1 VGSIRAWNHDRDV
14 ARSHLTTAAGVARW
28 GERLRGVVA
37 ESPAFVPCACAVAV
51 FVWFAADEGGF
62 ETTTWLPASLFLL
75 ALLGVMLFALPA
87 PRPRRAVLVAV
98 ALLAGYALW
107 SYLSILWAGQE
118 EVAWDGANRTAL
130 YVIVFALFALWPT
143 RGWAAATL
151 LGGLSLGV
159 TAVGLVELLRADH
172 ANLLIQY
179 FDEGRLSEPTG
190 YSNANVAL
198 WSAALWPALVLAGR
212 REVPSALRGLF
223 LGASVLLAD
232 LAILGQSRGWLLILP
247 AMVVLS
253 VVLVPGRGRTIATL
267 AAAGIGVAA
276 GLGPVLDVYGQ
287 SSPRAGPGAALDH
300 ATTVIL
306 LCSAGAALAGF
317 LAALVDR
324 RVTVPPTVARRVSV
338 TLVAAF
344 VVAALGGLVALDAI
358 EGSPVALASKGWRE
372 FKQGGNEP
380 HTTRT
385 RFGASLSTYRGDY
398 WRVAWGE
405 FERRPLLG
413 AGSDNF
419 GRDYLKRGRS
429 QQTPAYPHSTELRA
443 LSETGFIGG
452 LLLGGALL
460 AALVAAVPGMRR
472 PPEALRAS
480 ASAAGLLLFAYWLLH
495 GSFDWLWEFAGLG
508 APAFAALGVAS
519 SGAQAARRAEA
530 GRPVL
535 SGRRA
540 VPALA
545 AACLLAASIVA
556 PWLAAQDVKEAR
568 GLVLTDPAGA
578 LERLD
583 RARSLNPL
591 SPLPDKTAA
600 IVEIERGRLGAAR
613 DRLRAVLARDPGDS
627 YAYLQL
633 GAIASR
639 EGRTAGARRLV
650 GRARR
655 LAPRD
660 GVTAEV
666 ARLLRRGRRVT
677 PARVNALAARD
688 INARIGRQ

>member
-14 ARSHLTTAAGVARW
+14 ARSQLTTAAGVARW
-28 GERLRGVVA
+28 GERLRGLVA
-37 ESPAFVPCACAVAV
+37 ESPAFAPCACAVAV

-75 ALLGVMLFALPA
+75 ALLCVMLFALPA

-98 ALLAGYALW
+98 TLLAGYALW

-118 EVAWDGANRTAL
+118 EVAWDGANRTTL

-143 RGWAAATL
+143 RGWAAGTL
-151 LGGLSLGV
+151 LGGLSLSV
-159 TAVGLVELLRADH
+159 AAVGLVELLRADH
-172 ANLLIQY
+172 ATLLIQY

-212 REVPSALRGLF
+212 REVPSPLRGLF

-247 AMVVLS
+247 AMVILAVA
-253 VVLVPGRGRTIATL
+253 LVPGRGRTIATL

-306 LCSAGAALAGF
+306 VCSAGAALAGF
-317 LAALVDR
+317 LAALIDR
-324 RVTVPPTVARRVSV
+324 RVTVAPTVARRVSA

-344 VVAALGGLVALDAI
+344 VVAGLGGLVALDAI
-358 EGSPVALASKGWRE
+358 EGSPVALASKGWKE
-372 FKQGGNEP
+372 FKQGGKEP

-443 LSETGFIGG
+443 LSETGLIGG

-460 AALVAAVPGMRR
+460 AALVAVAPGMRR

-508 APAFAALGVAS
+508 APAFAALGLACS
-519 SGAQAARRAEA
+519 AAPARHAEP
-530 GRPVL
+530 GRPAMR
-535 SGRRA
+535 GRWA
-540 VPALA
+540 IPALA
-545 AACLLAASIVA
+545 VAFLLAAAIVP
-556 PWLAAQDVKEAR
+556 PWLAAQEVKEAR

-591 SPLPDKTAA
+591 SPLPDKIAA

-613 DRLRAVLARDPGDS
+613 DRLRAVLARDAEDS

-639 EGRTAGARRLV
+639 EGRSADARRLV

-666 ARLLRRGRRVT
+666 ARLLRRGRKVT
-677 PARVNALAARD
+677 PARVNELAARD